1 MNLSKSKTASSTNNS
16 INNLTS
22 NLTSNLTKAT
32 KANWTIRDRQFIWG
46 DRTYLMGIL
55 NVTPDSFS
63 DGGQFNSRDAALK
76 QVAQMSPYIDML
88 DIGGESTR
96 PNAAAISAAE
106 EIDRVLPIV
115 AAIRDEY
122 PDLPIS
128 IDTVKASVAKA
139 AIAAGADMLNDV
151 SAGRADPEM
160 LPLAGKLQVPI
171 FLMHM
176 QGEPRTMQ
184 INPQYRDVVKDIQ
197 QFLTD
202 AISVAKS
209 CGIPKHLVAIDPGI
223 GFGKTLDHNLELLRN
238 LRAFQSI
245 PVPLLLGVSRKSF
258 IGKLCDRP
266 DPSDRLLGTI
276 AACSAGIAGG
286 ADILR
291 VHDPKEVAEACR
303 VSDAIFR
310 Y

>member
-1 MNLSKSKTASSTNNS
+1 LTLSTSKTANSTK
-16 INNLTS
+16 LT
-22 NLTSNLTKAT
+22 
-32 KANWTIRDRQFIWG
+32 NWVIRDRQFIWG

-76 QVAQMSPYIDML
+76 QVAQILPYIDIL

-96 PNAAAISAAE
+96 PDAQPVSAE
-106 EIDRVLPIV
+106 EECDRILSIIEAVR
-115 AAIRDEY
+115 AEY
-122 PDLPIS
+122 PNLPIS
-128 IDTVKASVAKA
+128 VDTVKAGVAKA

-151 SAGRADPEM
+151 SAGRFDPEM
-160 LPLAGKLQVPI
+160 LPLVGKLQVPI

-184 INPQYRDVVKDIQ
+184 TNPKYRNVVQDIK
-197 QFLTD
+197 QFLSD
-202 AISVAKS
+202 AILVAKA
-209 CGIPKHLVAIDPGI
+209 CGIPKHLIAIDPGI
-223 GFGKTLDHNLELLRN
+223 GFGKNLEHNLELLRN
-238 LRAFQSI
+238 LRTFQEI
-245 PVPLLLGVSRKSF
+245 GAPLLLGVSRKSF

-266 DPSDRLLGTI
+266 DPRDRLFGTI
-276 AACSAGIAGG
+276 AACSACISGG

-291 VHDPKEVAEACR
+291 VHDPKEIFDACR

-310 Y
+310 